1 MKMYFSQ
8 KLDTLQTAEE
18 DFTPV
23 TLQDSIEKT
32 RRALD
37 IAYAGFD
44 NAIDADMIDS
54 YIYEINALQK
64 RYKHLVD
71 LAALEASPKNH
82 YAYIPRFAPWS
93 AMFSVK
99 LFLP

>member
-54 YIYEINALQK
+54 YIYEIIALNKKYEYFIK
-64 RYKHLVD
+64 RAKAFGIIAGGYEK
-71 LAALEASPKNH
+71 
-82 YAYIPRFAPWS
+82 IG
-93 AMFSVK
+93 
-99 LFLP
+99 